1 MTIYKIAAH
10 VQRKRFM
17 ESDLHFTEEMNVIAD
32 SLDQALAYVRQRFPD
47 GGDQK
52 VTYSSKGSQQIR
64 VLFDCREQEER
75 IIV

>member
-1 MTIYKIAAH
+1 MRIYKIAAH

-17 ESDLHFTEEMNVIAD
+17 ESDLRFTEEMDVIAD
-32 SLDQALAYVRQRFPD
+32 TIDDALACVRTRFPD

-52 VTYSSKGSQQIR
+52 VTLENRGCQTVR
-64 VLFDCREQEER
+64 ALFDCRGKDEK

>member
-17 ESDLHFTEEMNVIAD
+17 ESDLHFTEEMDVIAD
-32 SLDQALAYVRQRFPD
+32 SFDKALAYVRMRFPD

-52 VTYSSKGSQQIR
+52 VTYESKGRQTIR
-64 VLFDCREQEER
+64 ALFDCREPEER

>member
-32 SLDQALAYVRQRFPD
+32 SLDQAFAYVRQRFPD
-47 GGDQK
+47 GGDQT
-52 VTYSSKGSQQIR
+52 VTLENKGSQKIR
-64 VLFDCREQEER
+64 ALFDCRGKDEK